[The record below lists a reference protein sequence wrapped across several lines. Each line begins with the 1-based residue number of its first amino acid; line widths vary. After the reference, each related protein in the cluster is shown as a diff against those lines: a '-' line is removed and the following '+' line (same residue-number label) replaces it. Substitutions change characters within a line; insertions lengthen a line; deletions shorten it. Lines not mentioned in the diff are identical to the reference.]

1 MGEELAYRGL
11 HMNPTNGKGS
21 KRRPENK
28 AAFDESFDKIFT
40 RKKTPAHGATKTHKD
55 KTKYNR
61 KRIDTND

>member
-1 MGEELAYRGL
+1 
-11 HMNPTNGKGS
+11 MNPTNGKGS

-28 AAFDESFDKIFT
+28 AAFDENFEAIFKT

>member
-1 MGEELAYRGL
+1 
-11 HMNPTNGKGS
+11 MNPTNGKGS

-40 RKKTPAHGATKTHKD
+40 RKKTPAHGATKVHKD